1 MNAKEQERAAK
12 KFAQYWN
19 GKGDEKSD
27 TQSFWLSLLRDVYGL
42 KEPEKYIEFEKRVM
56 LSNQSFIDAYI
67 KDTKVLIEQKSIY
80 KDIRKPIKQSD
91 GSELT
96 PYEQAK
102 RYAEDLP
109 FSEKPRWIIVSNF
122 EEFIVYDENKSRN
135 EREVASIKLAELEKE
150 YYLMDFLVDENAVTL
165 QKEMEVSFKA
175 GEIVGV
181 LYNALVKQYKFL
193 EEKDENGKPTERALK
208 EQRSLNVLCVRL
220 VFCFYAE
227 DAGLFGKHNL
237 FHDYL
242 AKYEHNPKDFRRE
255 LLDVF
260 RVLDTKT
267 EDRDP
272 YDEELNQFPYVNGG
286 LFATMN
292 IELPTFSEEIIDIIL
307 NKSSLDFDWSDISP
321 TIFGAVFESTLN
333 PETRRE
339 GGMHYTSIE
348 NIHKVIDPLFLNDLK
363 EELEEIKQL
372 KQLNKIREKVDAYK
386 EKLASLT
393 FLDPACGSGNFL
405 TESYISLRK
414 LENEAL
420 SLTVKHGQQL
430 LGFEDDV
437 NNPIKV
443 SIHQFYGI
451 ELNDFAVTV
460 AKAAL
465 WIAESQMLKKTEEII
480 AMNIK
485 FLPLKSYANIIE
497 GNALRMDWNDVISV
511 KELNYIMGNPPFLGQ
526 SNRNKEQSDDM
537 ALLFGKG
544 SIETKLDYVICWYKK
559 AVEYIDENN
568 INCAFVSTNSICQ
581 GESVPTFWKHLVENG
596 VEIQF
601 CHTNFIWDSEAI
613 QKAHVH
619 CVIVGFST
627 VSNDKTKYI
636 YSDDKIT
643 KTNHINCYLKNA
655 PDIWITN
662 RTNIPHGNLSKMTTG
677 SPPTD
682 GGGLLLTKE
691 EKDRFETEYPILKK
705 YIKPFIGAREF
716 LHDKT
721 GSFSRYCFWF
731 KNGNPSDYAKI
742 KEINDRLE
750 IVKETRNKS
759 NADRINKMA
768 KYPYLFCQDRQP
780 ISTYLV
786 FPRHSSEK
794 REYIPI
800 GFIKPDIIV
809 GDACSIIPN
818 VPIAI
823 FGILT
828 SNVHNAWMRTVCGR
842 LEMRFRYSPSV
853 YNNFPWCD
861 FAEKNLNIIEQTAQE
876 ILDAR
881 ALYPDSTLA
890 DLYDPLL
897 MPIELRKAHEAND
910 KAVMKA
916 YGFKLSMT
924 EDEIVA
930 ELMKLYQE
938 KINE

>member
-1 MNAKEQERAAK
+1 MNVKEQERAAK

-42 KEPEKYIEFEKRVM
+42 KEPEKYVEFEKRVM

-67 KDTKVLIEQKSIY
+67 KDTRVLIEQKSIY

-135 EREVASIKLAELEKE
+135 EREVASIKLVELEKE

-165 QKEMEVSFKA
+165 QKEMEISFKA

-272 YDEELNQFPYVNGG
+272 YDEELNEFPYVNGG

-386 EKLASLT
+386 EKLASLK

-480 AMNIK
+480 AMNLD

-497 GNALRMDWNDVISV
+497 GNALRMDWNDVIPAN
-511 KELNYIMGNPPFLGQ
+511 ELNYIMGNPPFVGFTYM
-526 SNRNKEQSDDM
+526 NDEQKKDM
-537 ALLFGKG
+537 ADLFPGIKN
-544 SIETKLDYVICWYKK
+544 LDFVAGWYKK
-559 AVEYIDENN
+559 SSEYIKDTKIE
-568 INCAFVSTNSICQ
+568 CGLVSTNSINQ
-581 GESVPTFWKHLVENG
+581 GETAERLWNNVNLKINFAYRT
-596 VEIQF
+596 
-601 CHTNFIWDSEAI
+601 FIWDSEATL
-613 QKAHVH
+613 KAHVH
-619 CVIVGFST
+619 CVIIGFAAF
-627 VSNDKTKYI
+627 DKNKKYI
-636 YSDDKIT
+636 YEDDLIKEV
-643 KTNHINCYLKNA
+643 KNINYYLYDA
-655 PDIWITN
+655 PNVLVKSRNKPLCNVSPMIYGNKPADG
-662 RTNIPHGNLSKMTTG
+662 GNLIIEETDLQEFLNKKDG
-677 SPPTD
+677 SNQ
-682 GGGLLLTKE
+682 
-691 EKDRFETEYPILKK
+691 
-705 YIKPFIGAREF
+705 YIKPLLGAVEF
-716 LHDKT
+716 LHNKH
-721 GSFSRYCFWF
+721 RYCLWLE
-731 KNGNPSDYAKI
+731 NVSPSEI
-742 KEINDRLE
+742 KKCSLIM
-750 IVKETRNKS
+750 
-759 NADRINKMA
+759 DRINKCKESRLSSKA
-768 KYPYLFCQDRQP
+768 AGIRKFADSPSLFAQRTQP
-780 ISTYLV
+780 VGEPFILI
-786 FPRHSSEK
+786 PRVSSERRK
-794 REYIPI
+794 YVPM
-800 GFIKPDIIV
+800 GFLDGNTIV
-809 GDACSIIPN
+809 TDAVQIIPN
-818 VPIAI
+818 ATLYEFSII
-823 FGILT
+823 T
-828 SNVHNAWMRTVCGR
+828 SIIHMAWMRVVAGR
-842 LEMRFRYSPSV
+842 LKSDYRYSKDVV
-853 YNNFPWCD
+853 YNNFIWP
-861 FAEKNLNIIEQTAQE
+861 NLDDSLKTNLETKAKQ
-876 ILDAR
+876 ILEAR
-881 ALYPDSTLA
+881 NLYPNSSLA

-897 MPIELRKAHEAND
+897 MPIELKKAHEAND

-916 YGFKLSMT
+916 YGFKSTMSE
-924 EDEIVA
+924 EDIVA
-930 ELMKLYQE
+930 ELMKLYQK
-938 KINE
+938 KIDKNK